1 MEVRKNVALDH
12 KHVRMLQPIIE
23 KHQGNFSAAIR
34 ELVELMDML
43 SKQYGSLEALKE
55 HALDKKS
62 KRDQYIENHYGLVV
76 PSQILHWLLTDHK
89 YDVPPKQ
96 YLLFSLYSYLR
107 ELKKVDAHIEDH
119 VGEWEMLLNEFYKD
133 LGWPIDIRMRS
144 TIDYLTLEVIGFDSQ
159 INRLAFLI
167 SAMNLACGPIHYK
180 IVEMEDIQTA
190 IFASFQQ
197 CKSEEEAHG
206 NIHHFLVNSRAETSL
221 EPPYESIPE

>member
-34 ELVELMDML
+34 ELIELMDAL
-43 SKQYGSLEALKE
+43 CKQYGSLEALKE
-55 HALDKKS
+55 HAVDKKS

-107 ELKKVDAHIEDH
+107 ELKKVDPHIEEH
-119 VGEWEMLLNEFYKD
+119 LEEWETLLNEFYKD
-133 LGWPIDIRMRS
+133 LGWPIDIRMSS
-144 TIDYLTLEVIGFDSQ
+144 TGDHLTLEVIGFDSQ

-167 SAMNLACGPIHYK
+167 SAMNLACAPISYK
-180 IVEMEDIQTA
+180 IMEVEDIQTA
-190 IFASFQQ
+190 IFATFEQ
-197 CKSEEEAHG
+197 CKSEEEAQY
-206 NIHHFLVNSRAETSL
+206 NIHSFLGPSQPEADL
-221 EPPYESIPE
+221 ESSFESIHE